1 MKIARVYADAAGIS
15 HFGEF
20 NLELN
25 DGGAIGRLSVPIPA
39 SAVIFRENAPG
50 YDYDWHVA
58 PRRQFVALLDGEIEI
73 EVGDGERRRFQGG
86 QVILVEDTVGA
97 GHRTRNVMPARRR
110 SIFIALP

>member
-58 PRRQFVALLDGEIEI
+58 PRRQFV
-73 EVGDGERRRFQGG
+73 
-86 QVILVEDTVGA
+86 
-97 GHRTRNVMPARRR
+97 H
-110 SIFIALP
+110 